1 MSDLKVT
8 HPSKVIK
15 AEIDL
20 TSSKSESNRA
30 LIINALTPEAPM
42 PENLAA
48 ARDTQTMLR
57 LLKEVGENKDTWDV
71 LDAGTTMRFLTA
83 FASVSGKKKL
93 MTGSHRMQER
103 PIGVLVNALRELGA
117 SITYTKKEGYPPMQI
132 NGFTFK
138 GNSKITMRGDVS
150 SQYISALLM
159 VAPLLPNGIII
170 EFSTDVASWPYL
182 DMTIRMMEYFGAE
195 VNHPAKGNLRTLKA
209 GEAVTVKPGQYKP
222 MRFTVEADWSAASYW
237 YSMVAL
243 AGEGS
248 EVVIKGLKA
257 GKDSLQGDA
266 VMAYNLYSTHDHT
279 GIMEK
284 LGVKTEWKDGLTTLS
299 KVASVTYFEHDFT
312 FCPDIAQTVAV
323 ICAAKGIDAKLSGL
337 ESLRIKETDR
347 IDAIRDELAK
357 FGVHVSVIGD
367 EAIQIVKPK
376 FQLNGEKIS
385 VETYDD
391 HRMAMSFA
399 PLGLLG
405 AVEIKNSSVVNKS
418 YPAFWTDL
426 SKVGFEI
433 EEVI

>member
-1 MSDLKVT
+1 MSDLRVI
-8 HPSKVIK
+8 HPSRIVK

-30 LIINALTPEAPM
+30 LIINALTSGAPM

-57 LLKEVGENKDTWDV
+57 LLKEEGENKEVWDV

-83 FASVSGKKKL
+83 YAAVSGKKKL

-117 SITYTKKEGYPPMQI
+117 NITYTTNEGYPPMQI
-132 NGFTFK
+132 NGFSFN

-159 VAPLLPNGIII
+159 VAPLLPEGITI

-182 DMTIRMMEYFGAE
+182 DMTIRMMEYFGAK
-195 VNHPAKGNLRTLKA
+195 VNHPAKGKLRTLKA
-209 GEAVTVKPGQYKP
+209 GEAVTVLPGQYKP
-222 MRFTVEADWSAASYW
+222 MPFTVEADWSAASYW
-237 YSMVAL
+237 YSIVAL
-243 AGEGS
+243 AAEGS
-248 EVVIKGLKA
+248 EVTIKGLKA

-266 VMAYNLYSTHDHT
+266 VMAYNLYNNTDHV

-284 LGVKTEWKDGLTTLS
+284 LGVKTEWKDGITTLT
-299 KVASVTYFEHDFT
+299 KVTPVTYFEHDFT
-312 FCPDIAQTVAV
+312 FCPDIAQTVSV

-347 IDAIRDELAK
+347 IEAIKNELAK
-357 FGVHVSVIGD
+357 FGVEVTVIGD
-367 EAIQIVKPK
+367 EAIEIIGSK
-376 FQLNGEKIS
+376 FSISGEKKS

-405 AVEIKNSSVVNKS
+405 EVQIKNSSVVNKS
-418 YPAFWTDL
+418 YPAFWADL
-426 SKVGFEI
+426 GKVGFEI
-433 EEVI
+433 E